1 MDRGDERLNCR
12 LLCEPSGMFSSFFRV
27 NVGEEEGNVRVGSSE
42 AQTRARSFR
51 GRIFFIDMVGM
62 YTI

>member
-1 MDRGDERLNCR
+1 
-12 LLCEPSGMFSSFFRV
+12 MFSSFFRV

-42 AQTRARSFR
+42 AQTRARSFS